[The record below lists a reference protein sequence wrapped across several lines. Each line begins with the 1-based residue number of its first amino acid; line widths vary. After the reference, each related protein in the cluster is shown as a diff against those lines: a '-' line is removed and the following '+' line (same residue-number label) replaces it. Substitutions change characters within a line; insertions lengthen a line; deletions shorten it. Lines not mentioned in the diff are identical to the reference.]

1 MLDSNGEENFKM
13 TTKQKKEN
21 DRSDRYATIV
31 EMRIPPGT
39 VLAVGPIKKE
49 FHTRHFMVTF
59 AIGNDHTADLIV
71 DEDAMKD
78 APELFAKL
86 NNGIDLLTGE

>member
-1 MLDSNGEENFKM
+1 MAKK
-13 TTKQKKEN
+13 TKKTN
-21 DRSDRYATIV
+21 DRSDRYATIL

-39 VLAVGPIKKE
+39 ILSVGPIKKE

-59 AIGNDHTADLIV
+59 ALGNDHTADLII
-71 DEDAMKD
+71 DEDALIET
-78 APELFAKL
+78 PELFAKL